1 MKNDFLLRV
10 QRKIKSSFQASYFCT
25 RQGAKNEHSLSYV
38 TDTARV
44 SSPVGFGHRRPY
56 LGTKAGGVNNE
67 VQNNIC
73 RSQTI
78 ERLSDRLL
86 TT

>member
-1 MKNDFLLRV
+1 MTN
-10 QRKIKSSFQASYFCT
+10 
-25 RQGAKNEHSLSYV
+25 
-38 TDTARV
+38 TARV
-44 SSPVGFGHRRPY
+44 SSPVGFDHRRLY
-56 LGTKAGGVNNE
+56 LGTKAGGVSNE

-86 TT
+86 APETRL

>member
-1 MKNDFLLRV
+1 M
-10 QRKIKSSFQASYFCT
+10 S
-25 RQGAKNEHSLSYV
+25 
-38 TDTARV
+38 
-44 SSPVGFGHRRPY
+44 
-56 LGTKAGGVNNE
+56 NE

-86 TT
+86 ETLNFQREKQYRLMELMGKMAVIVDALSRSSGDNPGYC

>member
-1 MKNDFLLRV
+1 M
-10 QRKIKSSFQASYFCT
+10 S
-25 RQGAKNEHSLSYV
+25 
-38 TDTARV
+38 
-44 SSPVGFGHRRPY
+44 
-56 LGTKAGGVNNE
+56 NE

-86 TT
+86 VLILVDEVVFQRQPMPEQLQPVLAFLTITQVSNQVTMRLTARS